1 MEHLIADSGIHFISR
16 EIEFNPSEP
25 LILNNGRTL
34 KYTFYDGIDF
44 LEGTRIFDLM
54 YYHNEEGKY
63 IPLGELQTADRAIV
77 RRPNGRE
84 ELDESGLPVMT
95 PGYPTTLFT
104 TYNDDD
110 EDLISINSLQSFR
123 VKDPA
128 DSRTQVAAF
137 DLLLDKWL
145 PMPMFYKE
153 VDGITSNLPLGW
165 CRMKMTKIGEGDKK
179 GVCKYRL
186 VWAFDTQLGEDELS
200 ILRPYINREESDSV
214 EFCLCNKADLY
225 MTFDARLGS
234 KQVTI
239 PEVMVARG
247 IIATSELYRR
257 TVTTAQA
264 AVAPDAYQ
272 RITKKKQEAN
282 IKFLIQQA
290 NLRKSELKNNSVKEF
305 VRMLKQINDDR
316 EGLNLENVEVSAY
329 ASPDGGFSINDKL
342 ANQRQKVSEQ
352 YVNQELKK
360 IKMNANVDAKYTAQD
375 WEGFQELV
383 KASNIQD
390 KDIIL
395 RVLAMYKDPQERE
408 QQIKNISSAFRE
420 LADGILPQLRRSRL
434 IINYETIGRSDEQIL
449 DQIKADPKKLSAEE
463 LLYGAAL
470 KETPAEQE
478 AVYKL
483 ATTVYPN
490 DARAYNNLATL
501 AYARG
506 DYEAAKSLLAQ
517 ALRIDAKLP
526 EAKANQGLLALQG
539 GDVKTAELLIASA
552 TDANGLSEIM
562 GNLNLAKGNYAQA
575 EQDFGDISSNS
586 AALAQILNKNYAAAE
601 STLKH
606 VKQADAVTD
615 YLKAITYYRMGNT
628 TDAKTALQQATGKDQ
643 QLAKYAETDLEVKQ

>member
-1 MEHLIADSGIHFISR
+1 MQKKKFLLLTVVSTMLFTSCSKLGPLSADNFTVTPNPLETQKGAVPATINGHFPEKYMNKKAVVTIIPELR
-16 EIEFNPSEP
+16 YANGERVRGNKATFQGENVTD
-25 LILNNGRTL
+25 NNQTIGYHTGGNYTL
-34 KYTFYDGIDF
+34 KTNFAY
-44 LEGTRIFDLM
+44 
-54 YYHNEEGKY
+54 
-63 IPLGELQTADRAIV
+63 AD
-77 RRPNGRE
+77 
-84 ELDESGLPVMT
+84 
-95 PGYPTTLFT
+95 
-104 TYNDDD
+104 
-110 EDLISINSLQSFR
+110 
-123 VKDPA
+123 
-128 DSRTQVAAF
+128 
-137 DLLLDKWL
+137 
-145 PMPMFYKE
+145 
-153 VDGITSNLPLGW
+153 
-165 CRMKMTKIGEGDKK
+165 
-179 GVCKYRL
+179 
-186 VWAFDTQLGEDELS
+186 
-200 ILRPYINREESDSV
+200 
-214 EFCLCNKADLY
+214 CNKAELY

-239 PEVMVARG
+239 PEVKVADG
-247 IIATSELYRR
+247 IIATSELYRH
-257 TVTTAQA
+257 TITTAQA
-264 AVAPDAYQ
+264 AVATDAYQ

-305 VRMLKQINDDR
+305 VKMLKQINDDH
-316 EGLNLENVEVSAY
+316 EGLNLDNVEVSAY
-329 ASPDGGFSINDKL
+329 ASPDGGFNINDKL
-342 ANQRQKVSEQ
+342 ANERQKVSEQ

-449 DQIKADPKKLSAEE
+449 DQIQADPKKLSIEE
-463 LLYGAAL
+463 LLYGATL

-483 ATTVYPN
+483 TTTVYPN
-490 DARAYNNLATL
+490 DARAYNNLATI

-526 EAKANQGLLALQG
+526 ESKANQGLLALKD

-552 TDANGLSEIM
+552 TDANGLSEVM

-575 EQDFGDISSNS
+575 EQDFGNTCSNS
-586 AALAQILNKNYAAAE
+586 AALAQILNKNYAMAE
-601 STLKH
+601 ATLKQI
-606 VKQADAVTD
+606 KQADATTD
-615 YLKAITYYRMGNT
+615 YLKAIVYNRMGNT
-628 TDAKTALQQATGKDQ
+628 VDAKEALRSATSKDES
-643 QLAKYAETDLEVKQ
+643 LAKYAENDLEINK